1 MPLPHPAAL
10 TFLAALAASPVVA
23 AETLSFNEHIRP
35 ILSQNCFACHGADSA
50 HRKAGLRLDEPVS
63 AYAER
68 KGVRAIVPGN
78 LQASEAWRRIVST
91 DEKLVMPPPKSHKTL
106 SAAERE
112 SSLIPPSAESPE

>member
-10 TFLAALAASPVVA
+10 TLLAALAVSPVVS

-35 ILSQNCFACHGADSA
+35 ILSQNCFACHGADAA
-50 HRKAGLRLDEPVS
+50 HRKAGLRLDEPAS

-78 LQASEAWRRIVST
+78 VEASELWQQIGRAHV
-91 DEKLVMPPPKSHKTL
+91 
-106 SAAERE
+106 
-112 SSLIPPSAESPE
+112 